1 MKKEPIIGIVDYG
14 VGNLHSAVKAFK
26 QFSSHIIISE
36 DAHTLMECDAL
47 VLPGVGSFESGME
60 GLRIRGLI
68 DTIINFSKSNKM
80 ILGICLGAQI
90 MLSKGFEFG
99 EFEGLNLIPGEV
111 KHFPNLKKGV
121 KIPHIGWNSI
131 YPPNTETWNNSIFQ
145 DIQQGSNVYF
155 VHSYVLNPE
164 NHNHVFTKSKYG
176 ELEFCSAIR
185 NGNIYG
191 TQFHP
196 EKSGKIGLA
205 IIKKFIESI

>member
-36 DAHTLMECDAL
+36 DALTLMKCDAL

-60 GLRIRGLI
+60 GLRVRGLI
-68 DTIINFSKSNKM
+68 DTIINFSKNNKM

-99 EFEGLNLIPGEV
+99 EFEGLGLIEGEV
-111 KHFPNLKKGV
+111 KHFPKLQQQT
-121 KIPHIGWNSI
+121 KIPHIGWNKI
-131 YPPNTETWNNSIFQ
+131 YPPKIKTWDNSIFK
-145 DIQQGSNVYF
+145 DIEQGSNVYF
-155 VHSYVLNPE
+155 VHSYVLHPKNPK
-164 NHNHVFTKSKYG
+164 HVFTTTQYG
-176 ELEFCSAIR
+176 GFEFCSAIR
-185 NGNIYG
+185 SGNIYG

>member
-36 DAHTLMECDAL
+36 DAPTLMKCNAL

-60 GLRIRGLI
+60 GLRVRGLI
-68 DTIINFSKSNKM
+68 DTIINFSKSNTM

-90 MLSKGFEFG
+90 MLSRGFEFG
-99 EFEGLNLIPGEV
+99 EFNGLNLIEGEV
-111 KHFPNLKKGV
+111 RHFPKLIKGV
-121 KIPHIGWNSI
+121 KIPHVGWNKI
-131 YPPNTETWNNSIFQ
+131 YPPGPKIWDNSIFK
-145 DIQQGSNVYF
+145 DIEQGSNVYF
-155 VHSYVLNPE
+155 VHSYALHPKNPK
-164 NHNHVFTKSKYG
+164 HVFATTQYG
-176 ELEFCSAIR
+176 KFEFCSAIR
-185 NGNIYG
+185 KGNIYG